1 MRKIIAMSLLMSI
14 ATPATAQEGEQG
26 GMGEGMDLL
35 GQGMRMILEGMAD
48 EMRPMLEEMQP
59 FLEDEVLPLM
69 QRLGTLV
76 DDLALYELPERLP
89 NGDILIRRRPDAP
102 PFEPPADPEAAPT
115 DPETPEVGPGG
126 DVEL

>member
-1 MRKIIAMSLLMSI
+1 MLGLAM
-14 ATPATAQEGEQG
+14 PAQAQDAESD
-26 GMGEGMDLL
+26 GMGQGIDLL

-48 EMRPMLEEMQP
+48 EMRPMLDEMQP
-59 FLEDEVLPLM
+59 FLEEEVLPLM